1 MRGFVTVK
9 KQKGVVLFFALI
21 ALVVI
26 LFASVAL
33 IRSTDTASLI
43 AGNLSVKRDLA
54 NQGEAGLAA
63 AWNSFS
69 DSSGNLHNIGPRRFN
84 MPAANYSAVFLAS
97 NTQGIPNVLLDDSLF
112 AANFSQADT
121 TLSSGIK
128 YRYVIDRMCP
138 ATGAPNNSTNSCIT
152 GQYTCAGCFTMASTP
167 ATIPSGPVP
176 GLPKGTVVYRISV
189 RVTDAKQTQSFLQ
202 TTFQGDG

>member
-1 MRGFVTVK
+1 MRGFVAVK

-33 IRSTDTASLI
+33 VRSTDTASLI
-43 AGNLSVKRDLA
+43 AGNLAVKRDLA
-54 NQGEAGLAA
+54 NQGEAGVAA
-63 AWNSFS
+63 AWASFANSGS
-69 DSSGNLHNIGPRRFN
+69 ALYNVGTRRFN
-84 MPAANYSAVFLAS
+84 VPTANYSAVFLPS
-97 NTQGIPNVLLDDSLF
+97 NARGIPNALLDDTLF
-112 AANFSQADT
+112 AARFSQADT
-121 TLSSGIK
+121 AVGSGIA

-138 ATGAPNNSTNSCIT
+138 TVGAPNNSTNSCIT

-167 ATIPSGPVP
+167 ASIPSGPTP
-176 GLPKGTVVYRISV
+176 GQPKSTVVYRITV